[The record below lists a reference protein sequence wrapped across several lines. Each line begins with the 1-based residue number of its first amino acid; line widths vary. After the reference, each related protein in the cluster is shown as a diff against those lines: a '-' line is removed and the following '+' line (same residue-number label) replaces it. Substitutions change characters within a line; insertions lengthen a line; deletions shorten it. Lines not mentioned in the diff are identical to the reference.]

1 MIKITTTTATIVAI
15 IIRINERTIIIIK
28 INGVNAMDAFL
39 TNYNNTGPPGI
50 DPSTA
55 KQLPLATA
63 TLNRWRRNN
72 ADLESPDTLL
82 SRRPSSFKKANDC
95 VPHRPSV
102 SMHRNRREK
111 VAPEIGILRS
121 FFGLLRDQ
129 CGAGLTMLPRRGE
142 RVDTSDVEGERLPR
156 LPRNQGLPV
165 RSSIVCTTAEA
176 QRLQPR
182 RQARRA

>member
-1 MIKITTTTATIVAI
+1 MIIITTTTATIVAI
-15 IIRINERTIIIIK
+15 IKKINERTIIIEK
-28 INGVNAMDAFL
+28 INGVNAMDAFF

-102 SMHRNRREK
+102 STATGEK
-111 VAPEIGILRS
+111 KW
-121 FFGLLRDQ
+121 
-129 CGAGLTMLPRRGE
+129 PRRSAYFALFSASFA
-142 RVDTSDVEGERLPR
+142 TSAAPG
-156 LPRNQGLPV
+156 
-165 RSSIVCTTAEA
+165 
-176 QRLQPR
+176 
-182 RQARRA
+182 

>member
-1 MIKITTTTATIVAI
+1 
-15 IIRINERTIIIIK
+15 
-28 INGVNAMDAFL
+28 MDAFL

-102 SMHRNRREK
+102 STATGEK
-111 VAPEIGILRS
+111 KW
-121 FFGLLRDQ
+121 
-129 CGAGLTMLPRRGE
+129 PRRSAYFALFSASFELKKSDIGGCLNFLKHYSTY
-142 RVDTSDVEGERLPR
+142 TSIISYLLFIYTLVLPENK
-156 LPRNQGLPV
+156 LNNVIDYCLNFQMIL
-165 RSSIVCTTAEA
+165 
-176 QRLQPR
+176 
-182 RQARRA
+182 